1 MSGKTSIPAL
11 KSGNLQTDAFAQAV
25 KQNMDWL
32 TGQQRNA
39 PPLFALPSTATLSD
53 VIVQVNQVIKRLS

>member
-1 MSGKTSIPAL
+1 MSAAVPTLS
-11 KSGNLQTDAFAQAV
+11 SGNQQIDAFAQAV

-39 PPLFALPSTATLSD
+39 PPLKPLASTATLAE
-53 VIVQVNQVIKRLS
+53 VIEQVNQLQKRLG